1 MKNLRNKIEQLEKQ
15 LKDYK
20 EKENNHQ
27 IQSKCLI
34 KLIGSLPHGI
44 IIETPDHRILHVNQQ
59 FCDLFGIEA
68 SPEALIGTYCRDAE
82 EQVKTIFADS
92 EGFITRI
99 NTILATGKPV
109 QNEELNL
116 RDGRVFELDYVSME
130 LEPGRTE
137 HLWHYSDVSEHKKT
151 EKEMRKSEKYYKML
165 FNLFPFGVEMIDT
178 KGNIVD
184 CSPSTTQLLG
194 YNRSE
199 LIGKHI
205 SELLDSD
212 SLKTYINKFP
222 ELMKGKQ
229 QEAEV
234 KLVRQDG
241 VRLNAI
247 RVATPII
254 NEQGTVTGAMT
265 VTVDINERAK
275 AEQTIRDN
283 EQRLYAL
290 INSTPDIICFKD
302 GQGRWLVANDADLE
316 LFSLNDVDYYG
327 KTDSDLA
334 EFTDPIYREAF
345 LTCEKSDEKAWQ
357 SGGILRR
364 EEVIPKADGTIK
376 VYDVIK
382 VPVLESDGTRKGL
395 VVLGRDITQRK
406 RAEEDLRLALIK
418 AQESDRLKSAFLA
431 NMSHEIRTPLNG
443 ILGFMQL
450 IQDPETD
457 EDNKKLFKTI
467 IDTSSRRLI
476 DTINSLIDI
485 SKIEAGMVEVYI
497 SPVSVNDLINELHS
511 FFKPQAEMKDITV
524 IPVITLPKNEAT
536 ILTDRDKI
544 FAILSNLIKNAIKFT
559 DKGKITFGCQRKN
572 DHIEFF
578 IEDTGIGIPADRSK
592 VIFDRFTQADYE
604 NKRVF
609 EGSGLGLS
617 IAKEYVK
624 LLGGDIWFLSKE
636 KNGTTFY
643 FTIPYKTK
651 AIKTSIKGE
660 IEKKEMDSITD
671 SIRDLSVLIAEDE
684 ESATIYLKELLKE
697 QSKKLIF
704 AKTGRE
710 AVELCRMNPDV
721 NLVLMDIRMPD
732 MDGYAA
738 TREIRKF
745 NKKVI
750 IIAQTAYALEGDREK
765 ALGAGCNDYISK
777 PFEPKKL
784 FAIIEKNTK

>member
-1 MKNLRNKIEQLEKQ
+1 
-15 LKDYK
+15 
-20 EKENNHQ
+20 
-27 IQSKCLI
+27 
-34 KLIGSLPHGI
+34 
-44 IIETPDHRILHVNQQ
+44 VNQQ

-334 EFTDPIYREAF
+334 EFTDPIYREVF

-784 FAIIEKNTK
+784 FAVIEKNTK